1 MTEHICD
8 KDCEEFYCS
17 ELWDLTGTS
26 STDKLHG
33 QVRCVGCNKIF
44 DVPSQTED
52 YNKHDCGNTNIEK
65 VQGVIFGR
73 L

>member
-1 MTEHICD
+1 MTKHICD
-8 KDCEEFYCS
+8 KNCEQFYCS
-17 ELWDLTGTS
+17 ALWEGDSGTE
-26 STDKLHG
+26 TLHG

-52 YNKHDCGNTNIEK
+52 FNKHDCGNVNIQK

-73 L
+73 LK